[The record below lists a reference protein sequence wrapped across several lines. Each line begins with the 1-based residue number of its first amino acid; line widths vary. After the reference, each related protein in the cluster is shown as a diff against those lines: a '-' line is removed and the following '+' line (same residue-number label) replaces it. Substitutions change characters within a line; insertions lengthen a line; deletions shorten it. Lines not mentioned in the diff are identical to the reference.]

1 MSIDM
6 SALNKVSY
14 GLFVLTSKLGDRH
27 GGCIINTA
35 MQLTADPITFSV
47 AVNKQ
52 NFTHDMLMKS
62 GKLNISVISQSAPF
76 DLFKHFGFQSS
87 RDVDKFADFKDAKLS
102 ENGLYYLT
110 KHCSAVISAKVVH
123 TVDCQTH
130 TLFIVSLTDA
140 FTVSD
145 EEPATYAYYHK
156 HIKQAAKPSEEKKK
170 GYVCKICGYVYEGD
184 PLPEDFICPWCKHP
198 ASDFEKL

>member
-6 SALNKVSY
+6 SALNKISY
-14 GLFVLTSKLGDRH
+14 GLFVLTSRLGDKH
-27 GGCIINTA
+27 NGCIINTA
-35 MQLTADPITFSV
+35 AQLTSDPVTFSV

-52 NFTHDMLMKS
+52 NYTHDMIMKS
-62 GKLNISVISQSAPF
+62 GKLNLSVLSESSPF
-76 DLFKHFGFQSS
+76 ELFKHFGFQSG
-87 RDVDKFADFKDAKLS
+87 RDTDKFSSYKDAEKS

-110 KHCSAVISAKVVH
+110 KHCSAVISAKVIH

-140 FTVSD
+140 FNVSD
-145 EEPATYAYYHK
+145 EAPATYDYYHK
-156 HIKQAAKPSEEKKK
+156 HIKQPLNTSTQKKT
-170 GYVCKICGYVYEGD
+170 GYVCKICGYIYEGE
-184 PLPEDFICPWCKHP
+184 PLPEDFICPLCKHP